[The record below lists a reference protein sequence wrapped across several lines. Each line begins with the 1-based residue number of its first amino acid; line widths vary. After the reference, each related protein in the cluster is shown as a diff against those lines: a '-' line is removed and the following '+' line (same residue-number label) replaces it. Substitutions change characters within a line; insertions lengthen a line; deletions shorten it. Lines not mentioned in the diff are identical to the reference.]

1 MISWIT
7 ARDILATL
15 RRNDRLH
22 GHSFMINIMKDLE
35 TALNNKKKTLVISRV
50 TELWAGVS
58 PQTSNKNE
66 INMPGASERGKFA
79 RKSLC

>member
-50 TELWAGVS
+50 TEFWAGVS

>member
-35 TALNNKKKTLVISRV
+35 TALNNKKKNTRYLEGNWIVGWGV
-50 TELWAGVS
+50 TA
-58 PQTSNKNE
+58 NE
-66 INMPGASERGKFA
+66 Q
-79 RKSLC
+79 